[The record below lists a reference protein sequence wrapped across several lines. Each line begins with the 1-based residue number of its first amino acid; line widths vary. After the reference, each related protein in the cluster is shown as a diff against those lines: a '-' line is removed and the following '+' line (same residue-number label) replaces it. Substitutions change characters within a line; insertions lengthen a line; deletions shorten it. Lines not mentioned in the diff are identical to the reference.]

1 MMKIT
6 VSPDSVSLGLHAAI
20 ETAEIIREAIAK
32 DGCAR
37 IILSTGASQFTTLE
51 ALIAQPD
58 IDWSKV
64 EMFHLDEYVD
74 LPMTHI
80 ASFRKYLQERFVDKI
95 NLGKAHFVDG
105 TPGCIAELTEEL
117 NKGPIHVGLIGI
129 GQNAHIAFND
139 PPANFDAKDAY
150 IIVNLNDTCKAQQ
163 VHEGWFPTVDDVPK
177 QAVSMSVKR
186 IMMCEKIISA
196 VPYIEKA
203 NAIESTL
210 HNPLTNMIPGTML
223 KTHKHFSLYVD
234 RDSFSKVDVNKILP
248 AEGETSFD
256 LTIHT
261 V

>member
-1 MMKIT
+1 MMHIH
-6 VSPDSVSLGLHAAI
+6 VSPDAAALGLQAAL
-20 ETAEIIREAIAK
+20 ETADILREAIAK

-51 ALIAQPD
+51 ALIAQPG

-64 EMFHLDEYVD
+64 EMFHLDEYVN
-74 LPMTHI
+74 LPITHI
-80 ASFRKYLQERFVDKI
+80 ASFRKYLQERFVDKVHP
-95 NLGKAHFVDG
+95 GKVNFVDG
-105 TPGCIAELTEEL
+105 TPECIATLTEEL
-117 NKGPIHVGLIGI
+117 NRGPIHVGLIGI

-139 PPANFDAKDAY
+139 PPADFDVEDAY

-196 VPYIEKA
+196 VPYVEKS
-203 NAIESTL
+203 NAVAGTL
-210 HNPLTNMIPGTML
+210 MNELTNMIPGTML
-223 KTHKHFSLYVD
+223 KEHKHFSLYVD
-234 RDSFSKVDVNKILP
+234 QDSFSKVDVRKIVVP
-248 AEGETSFD
+248 AAQDSFD

-261 V
+261 K